1 MTPRL
6 LFQLV
11 EEAPVALSVTDKAAG
26 ILYANRA
33 FEAVT
38 GYPREEV
45 IGANES
51 ILSNKATPGSIYK
64 AMWEALREHQTWTG
78 TLVNRTRDGEAYLA
92 ELTVSPVQ
100 DAAGE
105 VTHYLGMHRDVTEV
119 HTLQRQVEHQKGLL
133 ETILDTAPVV
143 VALLSPRQRVLIDN
157 QEYKKLMG
165 DLRGDEPA
173 ERLLAA
179 VAQQSTVEL
188 PEPGVRGRGFRNVE
202 VRLDLANG
210 DARWFDCS
218 TIWLDYPETSA
229 DGYFK
234 TEQASACLL
243 LATETTRLRREHER
257 ARLEHLRATLSEQQR
272 VRGMRE
278 ALAAATF
285 QIQQPLNL
293 IKAATAMLQ
302 RRGEEG
308 ERLLQVLEEIGENAQ
323 HAFDTLNAALPS
335 TELEPLQPIN
345 LNEVAREVLEM
356 FSDDLLRIGADL
368 LWRPSPVLSP
378 FMGRPKEVRGLL
390 MNLVDNAMIAL
401 TEARQEHRELELRTE
416 QDRELLLVTVRDNG
430 PGIPR
435 ADRVAVFQPLHC
447 GWRHKGGHA
456 GMGLAMAQEIAA
468 WHGGGIQIDDDD
480 GRGGCRVRVEF
491 PLPR

>member
-1 MTPRL
+1 
-6 LFQLV
+6 
-11 EEAPVALSVTDKAAG
+11 
-26 ILYANRA
+26 
-33 FEAVT
+33 
-38 GYPREEV
+38 
-45 IGANES
+45 
-51 ILSNKATPGSIYK
+51 
-64 AMWEALREHQTWTG
+64 
-78 TLVNRTRDGEAYLA
+78 
-92 ELTVSPVQ
+92 
-100 DAAGE
+100 
-105 VTHYLGMHRDVTEV
+105 MHRDVTEV
-119 HTLQRQVEHQKGLL
+119 HTLQRQVQHQKGLL
-133 ETILDTAPVV
+133 ETILDAAPVV
-143 VALLSPRQRVLIDN
+143 VALLSPNRRVLIDN

-173 ERLLAA
+173 ERLLDA
-179 VAQQSTVEL
+179 VARQSTVEL

-218 TIWLDYPETSA
+218 VIWVDYPETSA

-243 LATETTRLRREHER
+243 LASETTRLRREHER

-308 ERLLQVLEEIGENAQ
+308 ERLLQVLE
-323 HAFDTLNAALPS
+323 
-335 TELEPLQPIN
+335 
-345 LNEVAREVLEM
+345 M
-356 FSDDLLRIGADL
+356 FSDDLLRIGVDL

-401 TEARQEHRELELRTE
+401 GEARQEHRELELRTE
-416 QDRELLLVTVRDNG
+416 QGRELLLVTVRDNG

-435 ADRVAVFQPLHC
+435 SDRVAVFQPLHC
-447 GWRHKGGHA
+447 GWQHKGGHA

-468 WHGGGIQIDDDD
+468 WHGGGIQIDDDE